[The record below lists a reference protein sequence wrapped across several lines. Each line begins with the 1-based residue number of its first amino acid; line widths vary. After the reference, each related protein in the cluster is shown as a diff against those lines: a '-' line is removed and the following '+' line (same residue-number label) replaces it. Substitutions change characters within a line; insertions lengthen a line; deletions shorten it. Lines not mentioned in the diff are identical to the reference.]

1 MLNSYVIF
9 LLESSI
15 CLLIFAAFY
24 KLFLEKLTFF
34 QWMRFYLTGSLVLSV
49 TIPLLNIPVA
59 YHTGIP
65 TNNSLISGIDRLMNL
80 QLPENNQQIME
91 VVPDKTNYLLFL
103 SYAAIICYFLIVTV
117 KLVQLARKLLKIK
130 NLISSNGK
138 TKELDY
144 WLVSTNIPLQAF
156 SFFRYIFINRKI
168 GKLEEKDLDIIMM
181 HESIH
186 VRQLHSVD
194 ILLTEVFLIV
204 FWFNPV
210 MYIYKKYIHEIH
222 EFIVDEELH
231 KQSSKKVYSNLLLN
245 LAVENNNISP
255 FLGFSS
261 LQIQKRIQML
271 NKPKSKAMKK
281 RSFILIIPL
290 IAVMLLSFSISKRD
304 AEKST
309 VRKENSEINKLKIGK
324 IEWEGNSVF
333 SSEQL
338 NKLLGYKKGDD
349 YNHDVY
355 NKIMNGG
362 DIQTLYQNNGFVFY
376 KGDYEE
382 NIDNGI
388 VNLKIKIYEG
398 IMGKIG
404 IIALTGTTKNSEEQI
419 IPKLS
424 IESGDFFSKSK
435 IGKSVSTIEKLEK
448 LSGDKVD
455 VRVIPEQNKLTD
467 DGYAIVDLEFVIAKK

>member
-1 MLNSYVIF
+1 MLNSYVVF

-34 QWMRFYLTGSLVLSV
+34 QWMRFYLIGSLILSV

-59 YHTGIP
+59 YGNIVPSDT
-65 TNNSLISGIDRLMNL
+65 SLISGINTLIKS
-80 QLPENNQQIME
+80 QIPENSRQILQD
-91 VVPDKTNYLLFL
+91 VPDKTNYLLVL
-103 SYAAIICYFLIVTV
+103 SYAAITCYFLVAFL
-117 KLVQLARKLLKIK
+117 KLIQFTRKLLRIK
-130 NLISSNGK
+130 NLIASNGK
-138 TKELDY
+138 TKEQHY
-144 WLVSTNIPLQAF
+144 WLVSANTTLQAF
-156 SFFRYIFINRKI
+156 SFFRYVFINRKI
-168 GKLEEKDLDIIMM
+168 GKLEERDLDIIKM

-194 ILLTEVFLIV
+194 ILLTEIFLIV

-210 MYIYKKYIHEIH
+210 MYLYKRYIHEIH

-231 KQSSKKVYSNLLLN
+231 KQSGKKVYSNLLLN

-261 LQIQKRIQML
+261 LRIKKRIQMI

-281 RSFILIIPL
+281 RSFILIVPL
-290 IAVMLLSFSISKRD
+290 IAVMLLSFSVSKKD
-304 AEKST
+304 VEKN
-309 VRKENSEINKLKIGK
+309 VIKKENSEIKKLKIGK
-324 IEWEGNSVF
+324 IEWTGNLAFTSQ
-333 SSEQL
+333 QL
-338 NKLLGYKKGDD
+338 NKLLGLKKGDE

-362 DIQTLYQNNGFVFY
+362 DIQTLYLNNGFVFY

-398 IMGKIG
+398 NMGKIG
-404 IIALTGTTKNSEEQI
+404 VIKLTGTTKNSEEQI

-455 VRVIPEQNKLTD
+455 VRVIPEQDKLTE